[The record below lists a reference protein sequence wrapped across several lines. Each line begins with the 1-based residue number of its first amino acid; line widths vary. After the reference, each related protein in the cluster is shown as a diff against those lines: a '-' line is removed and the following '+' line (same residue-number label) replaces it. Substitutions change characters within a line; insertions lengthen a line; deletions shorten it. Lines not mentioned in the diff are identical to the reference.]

1 MCGEKTGNDIISLN
15 QNAIY
20 ENCSSM
26 EGNKLKSILHH
37 AIDEGKWIGVR
48 LKGEWLFNW
57 GEKTGNDIIG
67 LNQNAIYENCSSMEG
82 NKLKSILHHAID
94 EGNWRGV
101 VWVGEGGRL
110 CVARRRET
118 TSLVSTRTPSMRIS
132 VYTCSKG
139 VDRGRRLGVDEVC
152 DIDLKHCSHT
162 NETVLINFE

>member
-94 EGNWRGV
+94 EGNWRGLFESGRV
-101 VWVGEGGRL
+101 VVYVWREDGKRHHWSQPELHLWEFQYIHVQRVWIGEGGW
-110 CVARRRET
+110 VW
-118 TSLVSTRTPSMRIS
+118 MRFVI
-132 VYTCSKG
+132 
-139 VDRGRRLGVDEVC
+139 
-152 DIDLKHCSHT
+152 
-162 NETVLINFE
+162 LILNIVHIQTKQFW